1 MTDESAK
8 KPRGFAT
15 MSKADVARFG
25 ARGGKAAHAK
35 GVAHEFTSEEASAA
49 GRIGGKVTQE
59 RKREMK
65 NVNRK
70 GVRSE

>member
-15 MSKADVARFG
+15 MSKADVARLA
-25 ARGGKAAHAK
+25 ARGGKAAHAR

-65 NVNRK
+65 NVNRE